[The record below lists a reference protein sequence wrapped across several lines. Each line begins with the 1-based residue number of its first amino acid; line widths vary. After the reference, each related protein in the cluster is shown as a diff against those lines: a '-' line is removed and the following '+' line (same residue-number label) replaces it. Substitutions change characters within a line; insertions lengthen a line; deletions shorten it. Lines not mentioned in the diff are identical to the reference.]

1 MIYFFSRTHVLQ
13 VRLFTIKLYAWINIF
28 TLCPFS
34 FCEHRVCAKIFHMKF
49 RLFFDFSL
57 NFLSNQITF
66 PLTNFWHWIKF
77 SKANCIVNT
86 ELHCQY
92 GIYEDEARL
101 LSVLLKKNYQSKEH
115 IKSPQLV
122 TKYLRLTLVFTRN
135 STIQE
140 NYNFSEVFS

>member
-1 MIYFFSRTHVLQ
+1 MPELIFLHCA
-13 VRLFTIKLYAWINIF
+13 LFPSVNTGFVQNFPHEIPW
-28 TLCPFS
+28 
-34 FCEHRVCAKIFHMKF
+34 
-49 RLFFDFSL
+49 LFFDFSL

-92 GIYEDEARL
+92 GIYEEARL